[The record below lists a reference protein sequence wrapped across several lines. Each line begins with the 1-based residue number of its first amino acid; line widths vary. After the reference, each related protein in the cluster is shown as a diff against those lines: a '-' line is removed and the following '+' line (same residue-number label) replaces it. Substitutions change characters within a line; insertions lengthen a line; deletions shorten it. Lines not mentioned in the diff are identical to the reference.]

1 MSDETTLSSADVAK
15 LLQDP
20 NSENRAAA
28 AEKVASTFAGESLT
42 DGERAIAEDI
52 FRAMLKDAAVRVREA
67 LSDSLKDNPMVPH
80 DVAAALAKDVE
91 TVAMPMIECS
101 SVLTD
106 EDLVEIVNTR
116 SSDVQKVVA
125 GRAVVSE
132 RVADA
137 LVDSNDEDVVA
148 TLVGN
153 VGARMNE
160 GTFDRVLDRFGE
172 NEKVN
177 APMAHRTDLP
187 VGVSERL
194 VTMVSEQL
202 RDHIMTHHEISPTT
216 ASDLLLESREKAT
229 VSLVEG
235 GTQRTVQQLV
245 DQLDANGRLTPTLML
260 RALCMGDTTF
270 FEVAL
275 AKKAGI
281 PVINAYKLV
290 HDGGDLGLKRL
301 FEVTKM
307 PPQFLNMARA
317 ALDVSA
323 EMVATGGDDR
333 ETYKK
338 IVIERV
344 LTQVEDEVDTEN
356 LDYLIGKLG
365 AATSNNGA
373 PAG

>member
-1 MSDETTLSSADVAK
+1 MADDTTLSSADVAK

-28 AEKVASTFAGESLT
+28 AEKVASTFSGSSLSEN
-42 DGERAIAEDI
+42 ERAIAEDI

-67 LSDSLKDNPMVPH
+67 LSDSLKDNPSVPH

-91 TVAMPMIECS
+91 TVAMPMIESS

-106 EDLVEIVNTR
+106 EDLVEIVSTR
-116 SSDVQKVVA
+116 SAEVQKAVA
-125 GRAVVSE
+125 GRSDVSE

-137 LVDSNDEDVVA
+137 LVDSDNEDVVA

-153 VGARMNE
+153 SGARMHE
-160 GTFDRVLDRFGE
+160 GTFDRVLDRFGDS
-172 NEKVN
+172 EKVN
-177 APMAHRTDLP
+177 SPLAHRSDLP

-235 GTQRTVQQLV
+235 GSQRTVQQLV
-245 DQLDANGRLTPTLML
+245 DQLSDNGRLTPTLML
-260 RALCMGDTTF
+260 RALCMGDATF

-275 AKKAGI
+275 AKKANI

-301 FEVTKM
+301 FEATDM

-317 ALDVSA
+317 ALDVSS
-323 EMVATGGDDR
+323 EMIETGGDDR

-338 IVIERV
+338 LMIERV

-365 AATSNNGA
+365 ATTAQTGA
-373 PAG
+373 AVA